1 MGLFVEGEPG
11 NAGEV
16 CAGGGNQALD
26 MPSKQNSSSN
36 FRCKNVIMVF
46 NYNKKHITFAFSIF
60 IYVIV

>member
-1 MGLFVEGEPG
+1 MGVFFKGESG
-11 NAGEV
+11 TVGEV
-16 CAGGGNQALD
+16 CTGGGNQALD

-46 NYNKKHITFAFSIF
+46 NYNKKYITFAFSIF